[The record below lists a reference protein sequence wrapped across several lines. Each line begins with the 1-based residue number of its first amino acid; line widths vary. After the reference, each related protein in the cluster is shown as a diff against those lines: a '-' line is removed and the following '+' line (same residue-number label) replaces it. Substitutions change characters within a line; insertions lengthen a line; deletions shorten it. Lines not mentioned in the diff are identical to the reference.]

1 MANITNATVANWIP
15 QWWAKKAQVAVEFA
29 QVIAPRVNREYE
41 GEVKGYGDRVYIN
54 TLSNYIARDKAADTD
69 VTFDANQN
77 GRVTLT
83 VNKHKYAAVRIE
95 KFGEK
100 QSLPGFRAQTI
111 KKLSYPLARVKDTDL
126 SALFDGF
133 ADNGTIG
140 SAGVELTE
148 NDYFSAWTKLAEAGV
163 LEDGET
169 SDSVTIFLS
178 PAALAAMLKL
188 DRFASRDFNPNAN
201 AMERAHVGNYAL
213 GGRIMMS
220 NLLESD
226 ATGQHDCAFMHKD
239 ALAMAEQMAVEV
251 ESDFIIEAIST
262 AVVAHTSYGVV
273 ELTRPVEGG
282 GAALNVTLTDSR
294 GVYLA
299 TV

>member
-1 MANITNATVANWIP
+1 MANITGTTVANWIP
-15 QWWAKKAQVAVEFA
+15 QWWAKKAQIATEFA
-29 QVIAPRVNREYE
+29 QVIAPRVNHEYE
-41 GEVKGYGDRVYIN
+41 GQVKSHGDRVFIN
-54 TLSNYIARDKAADTD
+54 TLSNYRAQDKAVDTD

-83 VNKHKYAAVRIE
+83 VNKHKYSAVRIE

-100 QSLPGFRAQTI
+100 QAMPGFRAATV

-140 SAGVELTE
+140 TLGTELTE

-163 LEDGET
+163 IEDGET
-169 SDSVTIFLS
+169 SDAMSLFLS

-188 DRFASRDFNPNAN
+188 DRFASRDFNPSAN
-201 AMERAHVGNYAL
+201 AMTRAHVGDYAM
-213 GGRIMMS
+213 GGRIMMT

-226 ATGQHDCAFMHKD
+226 AAGQHDCAFMHRD
-239 ALAMAEQMAVEV
+239 AVAIAEQMSVEV

-273 ELTRPVEGG
+273 ELTRPVEGAG
-282 GAALNVTLTDSR
+282 ALNVTLTDSR

>member
-1 MANITNATVANWIP
+1 MANITNAVVANWIP

-29 QVIAPRVNREYE
+29 AVITPRVNREYE
-41 GEVKGYGDRVYIN
+41 GQVSSHGDRVYIN
-54 TLSNYIARDKAADTD
+54 TLSNYRAQDKSADTD
-69 VTFDANQN
+69 VTFDANTN

-83 VNKHKYAAVRIE
+83 VNKHKYSAVRIE

-100 QSLPGFRAQTI
+100 QALPGFRAATV

-133 ADNGTIG
+133 ADNGTLG
-140 SAGVELTE
+140 TLGNELTE

-163 LEDGET
+163 IEDDDT
-169 SDSVTIFLS
+169 SDALSIFLS
-178 PAALAAMLKL
+178 PAALAAMMKL
-188 DRFASRDFNPNAN
+188 DRFSNRDYNPKAN
-201 AMERAHVGNYAL
+201 ASERAYVGNYAM

-226 ATGQHDCAFMHKD
+226 AAGQHDCAFMHRD

-273 ELTRPVEGG
+273 ELTRPVEGAG
-282 GAALNVTLTDSR
+282 ALNVTLTDSR